1 MLSLLNFDP
10 LLHLLQ
16 STPPLRM
23 LVCAQYWW
31 VWCSL
36 VRPCCD
42 AIWLQDGA
50 GRGDEAIP
58 SANTGG
64 QGGGGPWRSSGR
76 RSGHRSWG
84 RHVWLRDGSD
94 WRVGWKGRVRV
105 HFKKCAS
112 YGLLQH
118 DAARRVF
125 VKAAELL
132 RLSMNGLQE
141 NLVDS
146 WFCSLRVWS
155 LGLVVVYVVCLWNSL
170 LQQLLYLVRR
180 SVKRR
185 KAKMDVNVKLLA
197 ALCHTSYQNVLLH
210 SLNYLCICPLE
221 HHVPPWFGSLFWT
234 NYELDD
240 CHMKEKHS
248 PSSPKF
254 SVVLNASHKWF

>member
-16 STPPLRM
+16 STPPLQM
-23 LVCAQYWW
+23 LVCVQYCW

-42 AIWLQDGA
+42 AIWLQDRA
-50 GRGDEAIP
+50 GRGDEAVP

-64 QGGGGPWRSSGR
+64 QGGGGPWWSPGR
-76 RSGHRSWG
+76 HSGHRSWG
-84 RHVWLRDGSD
+84 RHVWRWEGSD

-112 YGLLQH
+112 HGLLQH
-118 DAARRVF
+118 DGARRVL
-125 VKAAELL
+125 VKAAEFLWV
-132 RLSMNGLQE
+132 SMYGLQE
-141 NLVDS
+141 NLVDN

-155 LGLVVVYVVCLWNSL
+155 LDLVVVYVVCLWNGL

-185 KAKMDVNVKLLA
+185 KAKMNVSYVTILA
-197 ALCHTSYQNVLLH
+197 AFCHRSYQKVLLH
-210 SLNYLCICPLE
+210 VVKTINAFAHLNIMFRKSNSL
-221 HHVPPWFGSLFWT
+221 
-234 NYELDD
+234 
-240 CHMKEKHS
+240 
-248 PSSPKF
+248 
-254 SVVLNASHKWF
+254 VLSFVWIMNEMIVTWKKNFHPHLQI